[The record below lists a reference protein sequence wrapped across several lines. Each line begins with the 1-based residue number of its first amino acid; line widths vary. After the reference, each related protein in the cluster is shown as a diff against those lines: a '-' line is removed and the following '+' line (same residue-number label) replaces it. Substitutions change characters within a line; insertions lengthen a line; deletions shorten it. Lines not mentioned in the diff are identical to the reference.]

1 MLIVPT
7 GSKTSAA
14 APGCLRKLR
23 KTRLEKE
30 LITFCIDVEV
40 QIIAFHGSILSKV
53 ALLEPMR
60 RLLRGGA
67 RKSRVRG
74 VQAGYAFSMGGRRP
88 EDLEPGETVL
98 WSGHSPLRKRPR
110 WLWVL
115 LLGYVTGLAA
125 LGFAWRW
132 GVAIQAGLTTL
143 TFTLADR
150 QWTKATLTRG
160 RYTVTTRR
168 VLVEATWWGRPICR
182 AERLSD
188 LAKPAVSSTRSHVRK
203 PAILPSTWDTRRPS
217 RCPQVIQRSGR
228 TWMPCSRGR
237 TSEIPSSRLR
247 TQLETE
253 PADWTSGL
261 MESCEG

>member
-1 MLIVPT
+1 MPT
-7 GSKTSAA
+7 
-14 APGCLRKLR
+14 
-23 KTRLEKE
+23 
-30 LITFCIDVEV
+30 
-40 QIIAFHGSILSKV
+40 
-53 ALLEPMR
+53 
-60 RLLRGGA
+60 
-67 RKSRVRG
+67 
-74 VQAGYAFSMGGRRP
+74 GYAFSMGGRRP
-88 EDLEPGETVL
+88 EELEPGETVL
-98 WSGHSPLRKRPR
+98 WTGHSPFRKRPR
-110 WLWVL
+110 WPWVL
-115 LLGYVTGLAA
+115 LLGYVTGLAV

-143 TFTLADR
+143 TLTLADR

-188 LAKPAVSSTRSHVRK
+188 Q
-203 PAILPSTWDTRRPS
+203 STWDTRRPS

-228 TWMPCSRGR
+228 TWMPFSRVR
-237 TSEIPSSRLR
+237 ISEIPSSRLR
-247 TQLETE
+247 TQLEME